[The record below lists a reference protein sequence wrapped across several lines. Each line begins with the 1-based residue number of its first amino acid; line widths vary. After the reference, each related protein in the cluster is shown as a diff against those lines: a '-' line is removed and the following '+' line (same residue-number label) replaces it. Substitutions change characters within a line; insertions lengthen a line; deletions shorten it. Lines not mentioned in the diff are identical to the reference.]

1 MSQEKFFY
9 FSIFEILFLIE
20 IYLIYNCKFKVYKG
34 SFFFFLMVEIIV
46 YL

>member
-1 MSQEKFFY
+1 MSQERFFY

-20 IYLIYNCKFKVYKG
+20 MYLIYNYKFKVYREVV
-34 SFFFFLMVEIIV
+34 FFFLMVEIIV

>member
-1 MSQEKFFY
+1 MSQERFFY

-20 IYLIYNCKFKVYKG
+20 MYLIYNCKFKVYREVV
-34 SFFFFLMVEIIV
+34 FFFLMVEIIV